1 MFKDVEQ
8 FKEVCEK
15 VFNSTEPI
23 VDKEEA
29 RAGILGFHP
38 LALLVVVALDHIEKL
53 EEELEKENGY

>member
-15 VFNSTEPI
+15 LFDSTSPK

-29 RAGILGFHP
+29 RAGVLGFHP
-38 LALLVVVALDHIEKL
+38 LALLVVALDYI
-53 EEELEKENGY
+53 EELESK